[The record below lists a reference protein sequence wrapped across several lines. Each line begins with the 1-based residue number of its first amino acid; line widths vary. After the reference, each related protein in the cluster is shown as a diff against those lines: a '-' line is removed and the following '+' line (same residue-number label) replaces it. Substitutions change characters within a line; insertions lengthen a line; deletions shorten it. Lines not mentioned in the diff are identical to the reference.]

1 LLGGNMIISVTTE
14 PDRGARLLDVGKIL
28 FIESRSH
35 IHRIVMHTF
44 EGSFYTTG
52 PLNYWEML
60 FNNEGYKFYNVD
72 RSYTINVDEL
82 TGINETLRLAEFQG
96 NKYKKI
102 TCTMA
107 GFRYKKVAAAL
118 MKLKPDILFSN

>member
-1 LLGGNMIISVTTE
+1 MIISVTVE
-14 PDRGARLLDVGKIL
+14 PDRGPKLLDVGTIL

-35 IHRIVMHTF
+35 IQRIVMHTF
-44 EGSFYTTG
+44 DGSFYTTG

-60 FNNEGYKFYNVD
+60 FNNEGYRFYNVD

-82 TGINETLRLAEFQG
+82 TGINESLKLAEFQDG
-96 NKYKKI
+96 QNYKKM

-107 GFRYKKVAAAL
+107 GLRYKKVAAAL
-118 MKLKPDILFSN
+118 AKLKPDIVFSN